1 MIHEQFVKDASM
13 SVIHYS
19 V

>member
-13 SVIHYS
+13 SMIHYS